1 MLTMCIVLCFFKEPI
16 NMFINMF
23 MRNLF
28 AFHFNLMN
36 SNKIPNEISILF
48 FILPYT
54 LQKHFHCVLLYKN
67 IYIVFCYTETLQI
80 SSYFN
85 IQASKKGIQQ
95 ISRNKSCI
103 ADLIQEWQISCY
115 ALYKSKGLIKIL
127 LT

>member
-48 FILPYT
+48 FHIT
-54 LQKHFHCVLLYKN
+54 LHLTETFPLCFTIQKHLHSVLLYRN
-67 IYIVFCYTETLQI
+67 IANQFL
-80 SSYFN
+80 F
-85 IQASKKGIQQ
+85 
-95 ISRNKSCI
+95 
-103 ADLIQEWQISCY
+103 
-115 ALYKSKGLIKIL
+115 
-127 LT
+127 

>member
-48 FILPYT
+48 FHIT
-54 LQKHFHCVLLYKN
+54 LHLTETFPLCFTIQKL
-67 IYIVFCYTETLQI
+67 YIVFCYTETLQI